1 MVQTHRFGSIYCG
14 GSILYSNEYL
24 IEEDMEIV
32 VLGTGCPNCKTTY
45 DRVAKVIESMEN
57 KPTLRKEEDILEIV
71 KYNIMSLP
79 AVVVDGE
86 VVIKGIVPSE
96 EEIRKVITI

>member
-1 MVQTHRFGSIYCG
+1 
-14 GSILYSNEYL
+14 
-24 IEEDMEIV
+24 MEIV
-32 VLGTGCPNCKTTY
+32 VLGTSCPNCKTTY